1 MAERNAASPIRFSA
15 PPPSALGF
23 PRDFEHESLEL
34 RPSKRQRKPRLLN
47 QREVTVNCQQRNGQA
62 HADLCCC
69 ELHAFPTR
77 QRAGKLRAG
86 QPIARPKSR
95 HPENFAIV
103 AALMAKGLV
112 LANRF
117 RLIAKLGEGG
127 MGSVWSADDLTLDS
141 KVAVKL
147 IDPNIASSTEALGR
161 FKREAQA
168 AAALRSVHVV
178 QILDHGFDVEN
189 GLPFIAMELLEG
201 ESLAARL
208 TRLKRL
214 PAIDTADILSQVA
227 RALTRAHEKGI
238 VHRDLKPE
246 NIFLVREGEN
256 EIAKVLDFGIA
267 KRTGAFGNTGGLKTG
282 TGALL
287 GTPYYMSPEQALG
300 QSTID
305 HRADI
310 WSLGIIAYECLAGF
324 RPFDKETL
332 GALLM
337 AICNEP
343 LPVPSTVAPV
353 PPGFDAWFA
362 KVAAR
367 KPEERF
373 ASAAEATAQLRVVCG
388 IFEGRPSN
396 AGSPPESAVS
406 SVNQS
411 ALLDQTAAP
420 SSVTMSGAKQTRST
434 KALLAVMT
442 ALLAI
447 GAAVFAWLKVA
458 TEPAKALDRA
468 THSTAVSLPSTE
480 SLEGASRA
488 APLAPS
494 SALIAPTVAVTAL
507 VTSGASPP
515 ATTGPATQPASSR
528 TAAASHATKHE
539 VARKVPSAAPMTSAA
554 APRAAS
560 HTNKPEDFG
569 F

>member
-1 MAERNAASPIRFSA
+1 
-15 PPPSALGF
+15 
-23 PRDFEHESLEL
+23 
-34 RPSKRQRKPRLLN
+34 
-47 QREVTVNCQQRNGQA
+47 
-62 HADLCCC
+62 
-69 ELHAFPTR
+69 
-77 QRAGKLRAG
+77 
-86 QPIARPKSR
+86 
-95 HPENFAIV
+95 
-103 AALMAKGLV
+103 MAKGLV
-112 LANRF
+112 LAKRF
-117 RLIAKLGEGG
+117 RLVAKLGEGG
-127 MGSVWSADDLTLDS
+127 MGSVWRADDLTLDS
-141 KVAVKL
+141 QVAVKL

-214 PAIDTADILSQVA
+214 PAMDTADTLSQVA

-238 VHRDLKPE
+238 VHRDLKPD

-267 KRTGAFGNTGGLKTG
+267 KRTGVLGNTGGVKTN
-282 TGALL
+282 TGAML

-305 HRADI
+305 HRTDI
-310 WSLGIIAYECLAGF
+310 WSLGIIAYECLTGL

-353 PPGFDAWFA
+353 PAGFDAWFA

-373 ASAAEATAQLRVVCG
+373 ASAAEATAELRLVCG
-388 IFEGRPSN
+388 HLAGRPSN
-396 AGSPPESAVS
+396 AGLPPESVAVAADR
-406 SVNQS
+406 SVS
-411 ALLDQTAAP
+411 LDQTAAP
-420 SSVTMSGAKQTRST
+420 SSVTMTGAKQTRPA
-434 KALLAVMT
+434 KALLAAVT
-442 ALLAI
+442 ALLI
-447 GAAVFAWLKVA
+447 VGAAVFVWLKVLR
-458 TEPAKALDRA
+458 EPTKAVERA
-468 THSTAVSLPSTE
+468 TASTAVSLPSTE
-480 SLEGASRA
+480 PLVVASHAALVAAAPAPVAQDVVLTAQSTSSASPSASASRT
-488 APLAPS
+488 P
-494 SALIAPTVAVTAL
+494 
-507 VTSGASPP
+507 
-515 ATTGPATQPASSR
+515 QPISDR
-528 TAAASHATKHE
+528 TAAASPASKRE
-539 VARKVPSAAPMTSAA
+539 VAPKASSAALVTSAA
-554 APRAAS
+554 APRPAS
-560 HTNKPEDFG
+560 HAGKPEDFG